1 MNYLKKV
8 LIDYGCPS
16 NANYIEDSFNANG
29 CSFRK
34 LGEILINVGTVLEE
48 YTEEN
53 TYIVC
58 VRVNLNPATI
68 SIQLKNGKI
77 NLVAYAKEGWI
88 KQKTAQKA
96 VEKIKMC
103 F

>member
-1 MNYLKKV
+1 MNALKKT

-16 NANYIEDSFNANG
+16 NGSYVEDSLDAVG

-48 YTEEN
+48 YAEDN
-53 TYIVC
+53 IYIVS
-58 VRVNLNPATI
+58 VRVKLNPATVA
-68 SIQLKNGKI
+68 IQIKNGKI
-77 NLVAYAKEGWI
+77 KMVSYAKEGLI

-96 VEKIKMC
+96 VDKIKAC

>member
-1 MNYLKKV
+1 MNNLEKI

-16 NANYIEDSFNANG
+16 NALYVKDSFDARG
-29 CSFRK
+29 CSFKK

-53 TYIVC
+53 IYIVC
-58 VRVNLNPATI
+58 IRINCNPATV
-68 SIQLKNGKI
+68 SVQLENEKI
-77 NLVAYAKEGWI
+77 YLVSYAKEGWI

-96 VEKIKMC
+96 VDKIKMC